1 MSAQSGYD
9 ASQRLCALAEAT
21 GVIVS
26 RNDVRSISFDVSADP
41 MIVTIELYPTEAFLA
56 ALAQVP
62 IPVRES
68 DADPEGGDT

>member
-1 MSAQSGYD
+1 MSRQTGFD

-26 RNDVRSISFDVSADP
+26 RNDVRSISFDVSASP
-41 MIVTIELYPTEAFLA
+41 MIVTVELYPTAEFLA

-62 IPVRES
+62 IP
-68 DADPEGGDT
+68 GGDSE